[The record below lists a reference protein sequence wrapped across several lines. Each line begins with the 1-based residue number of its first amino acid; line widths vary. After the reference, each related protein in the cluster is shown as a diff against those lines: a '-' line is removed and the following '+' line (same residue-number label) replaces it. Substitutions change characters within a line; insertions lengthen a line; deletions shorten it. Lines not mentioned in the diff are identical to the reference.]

1 MGTLAPIA
9 RSVRAAVLLPLITY
23 TVWLVISRRFWTPTG
38 GQDWIAL
45 GISLALGA
53 PFVWRLPWTTPRPSR
68 VVMVYVA
75 LGAFV
80 LSLYTWAFLE
90 LFYAGR

>member
-1 MGTLAPIA
+1 
-9 RSVRAAVLLPLITY
+9 
-23 TVWLVISRRFWTPTG
+23 
-38 GQDWIAL
+38 
-45 GISLALGA
+45 
-53 PFVWRLPWTTPRPSR
+53 
-68 VVMVYVA
+68 MVYVA